1 MKMYSLILAIPL
13 LCAACSSDNDS
24 PIDPSTIQ
32 PTQPATTLISDLS
45 LHLSTDKARYAPG
58 EKVSLTSGS
67 PLPDGAKVRYRQGA
81 TVIEEQSLTGTS
93 WTWIPPSTDYTGYLA
108 DVYTTDASGKQT
120 ICGTIAIDVSSDWA
134 RYPRYGFVGTYD
146 DTKTSE
152 VISQETALLNRCH
165 INGLQFYDWQN
176 KHHEPVVLRD
186 GKVEDSYAD
195 IANRKVNTSVVKA
208 YISQAHAHGMKAM
221 FYDLCYGA
229 LDDAAQDGVS
239 PKWYMYKDESHS
251 TVDALTLP
259 SGWKSNITLVN
270 PGNTAWQDYFA
281 RKVSDVYNTFDFDG
295 FHIDQL
301 GNHDPEYDYYGN
313 KINVTQGFASF
324 IAKMKK
330 SDPAKRLVMNAVSN
344 YGAKQM
350 AATGDVDF
358 LYSELWGGED
368 QFADLLSI
376 MRKNQSE
383 ANTDPDTPAMAQ
395 VFAAYMNYNKE
406 SGTFNTPGV
415 LLTDAVMFAIGASHL
430 ELGDHMLHKEYF
442 PNGDLKM
449 DGQLDKDIVHYYD
462 FLTAYENLL
471 RDRGTDLSIPVVANS
486 SEVTINSWPPRLQ
499 TVTTVCREVNGK
511 KIISLLN
518 FSQANSLSWRDM
530 DGTQPEPK
538 ALSNIPLAVKTKD
551 VKKVWV
557 ASPDAL
563 GGVAQELPFQQKGD
577 YITFTLPSLK
587 YWTMVVME

>member
-1 MKMYSLILAIPL
+1 MTMYSLLLAIPL
-13 LCAACSSDNDS
+13 LCAACGSESDT
-24 PIDPSTIQ
+24 PAAPSTIS
-32 PTQPATTLISDLS
+32 PTQPQTTLISNLN
-45 LHLSTDKARYAPG
+45 LQLSTDKACYAPG
-58 EKVSLTSGS
+58 EAVSFTSGS
-67 PLPDGAKVRYRQGA
+67 PLPDGAKVRYRHGA
-81 TVIEEQSLTGTS
+81 TVIEEQSATGTS
-93 WTWIPPSTDYTGYLA
+93 WSWTPPSTDYTGYLA

-120 ICGTIAIDVSSDWA
+120 IYGTIAVDVSSDWA

-152 VISQETALLNRCH
+152 TISQETALLNRCH

-195 IANRKVNTSVVKA
+195 IANRKINTSVVKA

-239 PKWYMYKDESHS
+239 SKWYMYKDENHS
-251 TVDALTLP
+251 TVEALGLP
-259 SGWKSNITLVN
+259 SGWKSDIKLVN
-270 PGNTAWQDYFA
+270 PGNTAWQDYFSQ
-281 RKVSDVYNTFDFDG
+281 KVSDVYKTFDFDG
-295 FHIDQL
+295 FHIDQV
-301 GNHDPEYDYYGN
+301 GKRDPEYDYYGS

-330 SDPAKRLVMNAVSN
+330 SNPEKRLVMNAVSN
-344 YGAKQM
+344 YGAQQM
-350 AATGDVDF
+350 AATGDIDF
-358 LYSELWGGED
+358 LYSELWANED
-368 QFADLLSI
+368 QFADLFSI
-376 MRKNQSE
+376 MRSNQSK
-383 ANTDPDTPAMAQ
+383 ANTDPAAPAMAQ

-442 PNGDLKM
+442 PNDDLKM
-449 DGQLDKDIVHYYD
+449 DNDLKKAIVHYYD
-462 FLTAYENLL
+462 FFTAYENLL
-471 RDRGTDLSIPVVANS
+471 RDRGTDLSIPVETNS
-486 SEVTINSWPPRLQ
+486 SEMTINAWPPKLQ

-511 KIISLLN
+511 KVISLLN

-538 ALSNIPLAVKTKD
+538 HLSDIPLTVKAKG

-557 ASPDAL
+557 ASPDSF
-563 GGVAQELPFQQKGD
+563 GGAVQELQFQQQGD
-577 YITFTLPSLK
+577 YVTFTLPSLK
-587 YWTMVVME
+587 YWTMVVIE

>member
-1 MKMYSLILAIPL
+1 MKMYSLLLAIPL

-45 LHLSTDKARYAPG
+45 LQLSTDKVRYAPG
-58 EKVSLTSGS
+58 EKVSFTSGS

-93 WTWIPPSTDYTGYLA
+93 WTWIPPSTDYTGYLV

-146 DTKTSE
+146 DTRTSE

-259 SGWKSNITLVN
+259 SEWKSNITLVN

-281 RKVSDVYNTFDFDG
+281 RKVSDVYKAFDFDG
-295 FHIDQL
+295 FHIDQV
-301 GNHDPEYDYYGN
+301 GNRDPEYDYYGS

-324 IAKMKK
+324 IAKMRKACPDK
-330 SDPAKRLVMNAVSN
+330 HLVMNAVSN

-368 QFADLLSI
+368 QFADLFSI
-376 MRKNQSE
+376 MRNNQSE
-383 ANTDPDTPAMAQ
+383 ANTDPAAPAMAQ

-430 ELGDHMLHKEYF
+430 ELGDHMLHREYF

-449 DGQLDKDIVHYYD
+449 DGQLDKTIVHYYD

-486 SEVTINSWPPRLQ
+486 SEVTINSWPPKLQ

-538 ALSNIPLAVKTKD
+538 ALSNIPLAVKTKN

-563 GGVAQELPFQQKGD
+563 GGVAQELPFQQQGD

>member
-1 MKMYSLILAIPL
+1 MYSLILAIPL

-93 WTWIPPSTDYTGYLA
+93 WTWTPPSTDYTGYLA

-462 FLTAYENLL
+462 FFTAYENLL

>member
-93 WTWIPPSTDYTGYLA
+93 WTWTPPSTDYTGYLA

-239 PKWYMYKDESHS
+239 HKWYMYKDESHS

-462 FLTAYENLL
+462 FFTAYENLL

>member
-1 MKMYSLILAIPL
+1 MKMYSLLLAIPL

-45 LHLSTDKARYAPG
+45 LQLSTDKARYAPG
-58 EKVSLTSGS
+58 EKVSFTSGS

-93 WTWIPPSTDYTGYLA
+93 WTWTPPSTDYTGYLA

-229 LDDAAQDGVS
+229 LDDAVQDGVS

-270 PGNTAWQDYFA
+270 PGNTAWQNYSA

-295 FHIDQL
+295 FHIDQV
-301 GNHDPEYDYYGN
+301 GNRDPEYDYYGS
-313 KINVTQGFASF
+313 KINVTQGFASL
-324 IAKMKK
+324 IAKMRKACPDK
-330 SDPAKRLVMNAVSN
+330 HLVMNAVSN

-368 QFADLLSI
+368 QFADLFSI
-376 MRKNQSE
+376 MRNNQSE
-383 ANTDPDTPAMAQ
+383 ANTDPAAPAMAQ

-430 ELGDHMLHKEYF
+430 ELGDHMLHREYF

-449 DGQLDKDIVHYYD
+449 DGQLDKAIVHYYD

-471 RDRGTDLSIPVVANS
+471 RDRGTDLPIPVVANS

-563 GGVAQELPFQQKGD
+563 GGVAQELPFQQQGD

>member
-93 WTWIPPSTDYTGYLA
+93 WTWTPPSTDYTGYLA

-430 ELGDHMLHKEYF
+430 E
-442 PNGDLKM
+442 
-449 DGQLDKDIVHYYD
+449 
-462 FLTAYENLL
+462 
-471 RDRGTDLSIPVVANS
+471 
-486 SEVTINSWPPRLQ
+486 
-499 TVTTVCREVNGK
+499 
-511 KIISLLN
+511 
-518 FSQANSLSWRDM
+518 
-530 DGTQPEPK
+530 
-538 ALSNIPLAVKTKD
+538 
-551 VKKVWV
+551 
-557 ASPDAL
+557 
-563 GGVAQELPFQQKGD
+563 
-577 YITFTLPSLK
+577 
-587 YWTMVVME
+587 

>member
-1 MKMYSLILAIPL
+1 MKMYSLLLAIPL

-58 EKVSLTSGS
+58 EKVSFTSGS

-93 WTWIPPSTDYTGYLA
+93 WTWTPPSTDYTGYLA

-229 LDDAAQDGVS
+229 LDDAVQDGVS

-281 RKVSDVYNTFDFDG
+281 RKVSDVYKTFDFDG
-295 FHIDQL
+295 FHIDQV
-301 GNHDPEYDYYGN
+301 GNRDPEYDYYGS

-368 QFADLLSI
+368 QFADLFSI
-376 MRKNQSE
+376 MRNNQSE
-383 ANTDPDTPAMAQ
+383 ANTDPAAPAMAQ

-442 PNGDLKM
+442 PNSDLKM
-449 DGQLDKDIVHYYD
+449 DGQLDKAIVHYYD

>member
-32 PTQPATTLISDLS
+32 PTQPATTLISDFS

-93 WTWIPPSTDYTGYLA
+93 WTWTPPSTDYTGYLA

-462 FLTAYENLL
+462 FFTAYENLL

>member
-1 MKMYSLILAIPL
+1 MYSLILAIPL

-93 WTWIPPSTDYTGYLA
+93 WTWTPPSTDYTGYLA

-239 PKWYMYKDESHS
+239 HKWYMYKDESHS

-462 FLTAYENLL
+462 FFTAYENLL

-530 DGTQPEPK
+530 DGRQPEPK

>member
-1 MKMYSLILAIPL
+1 MKMYSLLLAIPL

-32 PTQPATTLISDLS
+32 PTQPTTTLISDLS
-45 LHLSTDKARYAPG
+45 LQLSTDKARYAPG
-58 EKVSLTSGS
+58 EKVSFTSGS

-93 WTWIPPSTDYTGYLA
+93 WTWTPPSTDYTGYLA

-176 KHHEPVVLRD
+176 KHHEPVVIRD

-229 LDDAAQDGVS
+229 LDDAVQDGVS

-270 PGNTAWQDYFA
+270 PGNTAWQNYFA

-295 FHIDQL
+295 FHIDQV
-301 GNHDPEYDYYGN
+301 GNRDPEYDYYGS
-313 KINVTQGFASF
+313 KINVTQGFASL
-324 IAKMKK
+324 IAKMRKACPDK
-330 SDPAKRLVMNAVSN
+330 HLVMNAVSN

-368 QFADLLSI
+368 QFADLFSI
-376 MRKNQSE
+376 MRNNQSE
-383 ANTDPDTPAMAQ
+383 ANTDPAAPAMAQ

-430 ELGDHMLHKEYF
+430 ELGDHMLHREYF

-449 DGQLDKDIVHYYD
+449 DGQLDKTIVHYYD

-563 GGVAQELPFQQKGD
+563 GGVAQELPFQQQGD

>member
-1 MKMYSLILAIPL
+1 MKMYSLLLAIPL

-45 LHLSTDKARYAPG
+45 LQLSTDKARYAPG
-58 EKVSLTSGS
+58 EKVSFTSGS

-93 WTWIPPSTDYTGYLA
+93 WTWTPPSTDYTGYLV

-146 DTKTSE
+146 DTRTSE

-208 YISQAHAHGMKAM
+208 YISQAHAYGMKAM

-229 LDDAAQDGVS
+229 LDDAVQDGVS

-281 RKVSDVYNTFDFDG
+281 RKVSDVYKAFDFDG
-295 FHIDQL
+295 FHIDQV
-301 GNHDPEYDYYGN
+301 GNRDPEYDYYGS

-324 IAKMKK
+324 IAKMRKACPDK
-330 SDPAKRLVMNAVSN
+330 HLVMNAVSN

-368 QFADLLSI
+368 QFADLFSI
-376 MRKNQSE
+376 MRNNQSE
-383 ANTDPDTPAMAQ
+383 TNTDPAAPAMAQ

-430 ELGDHMLHKEYF
+430 ELGDHMLHREYF

-449 DGQLDKDIVHYYD
+449 DGQLDKTIVHYYD

-486 SEVTINSWPPRLQ
+486 SEVTINSWPPKLQ

-563 GGVAQELPFQQKGD
+563 GGVAYELPFQQQGD

>member
-1 MKMYSLILAIPL
+1 MKMYSLLLAIPL

-32 PTQPATTLISDLS
+32 PTQSATTLISDLS
-45 LHLSTDKARYAPG
+45 LQLSTDKVRYAPG
-58 EKVSLTSGS
+58 EKVSFTSGS

-93 WTWIPPSTDYTGYLA
+93 WTWIPPSTDYTGYLV

-208 YISQAHAHGMKAM
+208 YISQAHAYGMKAM

-229 LDDAAQDGVS
+229 LDDAVQDGVS

-281 RKVSDVYNTFDFDG
+281 RKVSDVYKAFDFDG
-295 FHIDQL
+295 FHIDQV
-301 GNHDPEYDYYGN
+301 GNRDPEYDYYGS

-324 IAKMKK
+324 IAKMRKACPDK
-330 SDPAKRLVMNAVSN
+330 HLVMNAVSN

-368 QFADLLSI
+368 QFADLFSI
-376 MRKNQSE
+376 MRNNQSE
-383 ANTDPDTPAMAQ
+383 ANTDPAAPAMAQ

-430 ELGDHMLHKEYF
+430 ELGDHMLHREYF

-449 DGQLDKDIVHYYD
+449 DGQLDKTIVHYYD

-563 GGVAQELPFQQKGD
+563 GGVAQELPFQQQGD

>member
-1 MKMYSLILAIPL
+1 MKMYSLLLAIPL

-58 EKVSLTSGS
+58 EKVSFTSGS

-81 TVIEEQSLTGTS
+81 TIIEEQSLTGTS
-93 WTWIPPSTDYTGYLA
+93 WTWTPPSTDYTGYLA
-108 DVYTTDASGKQT
+108 DVYTTDVSGKQT

-176 KHHEPVVLRD
+176 KHHEPIVLRD

-195 IANRKVNTSVVKA
+195 IANRKVNTGVVKA

-239 PKWYMYKDESHS
+239 TKWYMYKDESHS

-270 PGNTAWQDYFA
+270 PGNIAWQDYFA
-281 RKVSDVYNTFDFDG
+281 RKVGDVYKTFDFDG
-295 FHIDQL
+295 FHIDQV
-301 GNHDPEYDYYGN
+301 GNRDPEYDYYGS

-368 QFADLLSI
+368 QFADLFSI
-376 MRKNQSE
+376 MRNNQSE
-383 ANTDPDTPAMAQ
+383 ANTDPAAPTIAQ

-449 DGQLDKDIVHYYD
+449 DEQLDKAIVHYYD

-471 RDRGTDLSIPVVANS
+471 RDRGTDLSIPIVANS

-511 KIISLLN
+511 KVISLLN

-563 GGVAQELPFQQKGD
+563 GGVAQELPFQQQGD
-577 YITFTLPSLK
+577 YVTFTLPSLK

>member
-1 MKMYSLILAIPL
+1 MYSLILAIPL

-462 FLTAYENLL
+462 FFTAYENLL

-577 YITFTLPSLK
+577 YITFTLPSLE

>member
-1 MKMYSLILAIPL
+1 MKMYSLLLAIPL

-67 PLPDGAKVRYRQGA
+67 PLPDGAKVRYRQGT
-81 TVIEEQSLTGTS
+81 TVIEEQSLTGTR
-93 WTWIPPSTDYTGYLA
+93 WTWTPPSTDYMGYLA

-120 ICGTIAIDVSSDWA
+120 IYGTVAIDVSSDWV

-176 KHHEPVVLRD
+176 KHHEPVVLRN

-239 PKWYMYKDESHS
+239 PQWYMYKDGSHA
-251 TVDALTLP
+251 TVDALDLP
-259 SGWKSNITLVN
+259 TGWKSDIMLVN
-270 PGNTAWQDYFA
+270 PGNSAWQDYFV
-281 RKVSDVYNTFDFDG
+281 RKVSDVYKTFDFDG
-295 FHIDQL
+295 FHIDQV
-301 GNHDPEYDYYGN
+301 GNRDPEYDYYGS

-344 YGAKQM
+344 YGAGQM

-376 MRKNQSE
+376 MRKNQSD

-449 DGQLDKDIVHYYD
+449 DGQLEKAIVHYYD
-462 FLTAYENLL
+462 FFTAYENVL

-486 SEVTINSWPPRLQ
+486 SEVTINSWPPKLQ

-538 ALSNIPLAVKTKD
+538 TLSNIPLAVKVKGM
-551 VKKVWV
+551 KKVWV

>member
-1 MKMYSLILAIPL
+1 MYSLILAIPL

-32 PTQPATTLISDLS
+32 PTQPATTLISDLC

-93 WTWIPPSTDYTGYLA
+93 WTWTPPSTDYTGYLA

-462 FLTAYENLL
+462 FFTAYENLL

>member
-1 MKMYSLILAIPL
+1 MYSLLLAIPL

-32 PTQPATTLISDLS
+32 PTQPSTALISDLS
-45 LHLSTDKARYAPG
+45 LHLSTDKARYVPG
-58 EKVSLTSGS
+58 EKVSFTSGS
-67 PLPDGAKVRYRQGA
+67 PLPDGAKVRYRQSA

-93 WTWIPPSTDYTGYLA
+93 WTWTPPSTDYTGYLA

-208 YISQAHAHGMKAM
+208 YISQAHAYGMKAM

-229 LDDAAQDGVS
+229 LDDAVQDGVNT
-239 PKWYMYKDESHS
+239 KWYMYKDESHS

-295 FHIDQL
+295 FHIDQV
-301 GNHDPEYDYYGN
+301 GNRDPEYDYYGS
-313 KINVTQGFASF
+313 KINVIQGFASF

-368 QFADLLSI
+368 QFSDLFSI
-376 MRKNQSE
+376 MRNNQSE
-383 ANTDPDTPAMAQ
+383 ANTDPAASAMAQ

-449 DGQLDKDIVHYYD
+449 DEQLDKAIVHYYD
-462 FLTAYENLL
+462 FLTAYENVL

-486 SEVTINSWPPRLQ
+486 SEVTINSWPPKLQ

-563 GGVAQELPFQQKGD
+563 GGVAQELPFQQQGD